1 MKAPINS
8 KTLLLAGTAAL
19 LLALNVNAQ
28 ARRPDLPQA
37 GFWVVETNPKA
48 KTGSVVKFY
57 NDYNQVIYEER
68 LDGKCLDVRRA
79 KTQAMLHRALD
90 KAMVNWLVTKQV
102 KTDGTWVA
110 ELRKR

>member
-8 KTLLLAGTAAL
+8 KTLLLAGVAAL
-19 LLALNVNAQ
+19 LLTLNVNAQ

-57 NDYNQVIYEER
+57 NDDKQLIYEEH
-68 LDGKCLDVRRA
+68 LDGKCLDVRRSNTVA
-79 KTQAMLHRALD
+79 FLHRALD
-90 KAMVNWLVTKQV
+90 KAMINWLVTKQV

>member
-1 MKAPINS
+1 MKTPINS
-8 KTLLLAGTAAL
+8 KTLLLAGAAAL
-19 LLALNVNAQ
+19 LLTLNANAQ

-57 NDYNQVIYEER
+57 DDDKRLIYEEH
-68 LDGKCLDVRRA
+68 LDGKCLDVRRVNTVA
-79 KTQAMLHRALD
+79 FLNRALD
-90 KAMVNWLVTKQV
+90 KAMLNWLVTKQV

-110 ELRKR
+110 ELRKK